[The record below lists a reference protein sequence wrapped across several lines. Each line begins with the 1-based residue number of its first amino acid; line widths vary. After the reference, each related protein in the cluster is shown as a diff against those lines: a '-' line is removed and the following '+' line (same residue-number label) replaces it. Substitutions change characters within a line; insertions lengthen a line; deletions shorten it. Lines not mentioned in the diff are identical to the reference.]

1 MTTEKQIEANKENA
15 LKGGV
20 KTDEGKAVSRF
31 NAVKHGLTSVV
42 LSKYDDEV
50 DVEVLEQ
57 ELRSFLNPQN
67 AIENIVFERILENY
81 IRMKRTSKIERNY
94 LNSLLN
100 PPSTKKVYKDTQAY
114 EKYKQSMVEYTNT
127 ITELNNDALC
137 TDEDFIMDKSKIPVK
152 PVEPEY
158 VIEVDDGE
166 TRHFDTEKLKELVEL
181 LNRYYVSGENRL
193 YRAINEFMSY
203 RK

>member
-1 MTTEKQIEANKENA
+1 MATEKQIEANKQNA

-50 DVEVLEQ
+50 DVEALEE
-57 ELRSFLNPQN
+57 ELRSFLDPQN
-67 AIENIVFERILENY
+67 AIENIFCERICENY
-81 IRMKRTSKIERNY
+81 IRTKRASKIERNY

-100 PPSTKKVYKDTQAY
+100 PPSSKKVYKNQQ
-114 EKYKQSMVEYTNT
+114 EHERYKQDLAEYKNK
-127 ITELNNDALC
+127 ITELNNEALC
-137 TDEDFIMDKSKIPVK
+137 TDDAYIMDKSKIPDK

-158 VIEVDDGE
+158 EIEVDDGE
-166 TRHFDTEKLKELVEL
+166 TRHFDTEKIKELVEL

-193 YRAINEFMSY
+193 YRAINEFMAY